1 MYCARRNTCSN
12 LNGMSSTLQTFWP
25 RPSIFIDSQYPDST
39 RPERRKS
46 PRPAP
51 RNPKQQGDTK
61 PKTILIVDDQDGERK
76 VIRSAVEAFAGYR
89 VCGEA
94 ATGTEAI
101 EKAKALK
108 PDLIVMDLA
117 MPLMNGLE
125 AASVLKNE
133 LPGVS
138 IVLFTLY
145 SDLING
151 PRSSLFGITVVLSKE
166 DGLSPLLDCI
176 KNLLGSS

>member
-1 MYCARRNTCSN
+1 
-12 LNGMSSTLQTFWP
+12 MSSTLQIRFP
-25 RPSIFIDSQYPDST
+25 LDPSFFSESQLPDAA
-39 RPERRKS
+39 RPERRKE
-46 PRPAP
+46 PRPEP
-51 RNPKQQGDTK
+51 RRPKHRGDAKT
-61 PKTILIVDDQDGERK
+61 KTILIVDDQVGERK
-76 VIRSAVEAFAGYR
+76 VIRAAVEGFTGCT

-101 EKAKALK
+101 QKAKQLK
-108 PDLIVMDLA
+108 PDLIIMDLA

-138 IVLFTLY
+138 VVLFTLY
-145 SDLING
+145 SDLVNG
-151 PRSSLFGITVVLSKE
+151 PRSSMFGVTMVLSKE

>member
-1 MYCARRNTCSN
+1 
-12 LNGMSSTLQTFWP
+12 MSSTL
-25 RPSIFIDSQYPDST
+25 PSPCRFEPSYFIDSQNPNPT
-39 RPERRKS
+39 RTERRKT
-46 PRPAP
+46 PRSEP
-51 RNPKQQGDTK
+51 RSPKQGTDASL
-61 PKTILIVDDQDGERK
+61 KTILIVDDQDGERK
-76 VIRSAVEAFAGYR
+76 VIRAAVEGFTTYR

-101 EKAKALK
+101 QKAKQLK
-108 PDLIVMDLA
+108 PDLIIMDLA

-133 LPGVS
+133 LPGVTV
-138 IVLFTLY
+138 VLFTLY
-145 SDLING
+145 SDLVNG
-151 PRSSLFGITVVLSKE
+151 PRSSMFGVSIVLSKE